1 MIQFIDN
8 QLNRITMYRLVL
20 YYLIALLIA
29 AFFISLANAFSFD
42 PLVFLF
48 SVAFLVGA
56 SAITN
61 RIFSRTF
68 GIAANVESV
77 YISALILAL
86 IITPPQSLN
95 DLLFLGWA
103 ALVAIA
109 SKYIVAYKAKHL
121 FNPTA
126 FAIALTSL
134 ALNRSAS
141 WWVGSG
147 PMLPFVVVGGLLI
160 VRKLGW
166 FDMLLSFL
174 GAALIAIWVA
184 CLLTGNDF
192 IASVQRAMLYSPLLF
207 FGFIILSEPST
218 TPPNRK
224 LRIYYG
230 GLVGLLFAP
239 QLHIGSLFMTPELAI
254 LVGNLFSFIVSPK
267 GKLMLRLKERERIA
281 QDTYEFVFAI
291 PRHFAF
297 APGQYME
304 WTLGHKDTDDRGN
317 RRYFTLASAPTERN
331 LRLGIKFYQK
341 SSSFKTAMLGMN
353 KETEIIAS
361 QLAGSFVL
369 PEDPEQKC
377 VFLAGGIGI
386 TPFRSMI
393 KYLLD
398 IHQSRPIVLFYSAK
412 NFDDLVYKDIFD
424 RAQRELGIN
433 TIYTVSENPGATSTF
448 QGKIGRVSGDQIRA
462 SVPDFRNS
470 IYYISGPRGMVDSF
484 RSTLRRLGIAGHQ
497 IKTDYFAGL
506 A

>member
-1 MIQFIDN
+1 MMQFIDY

-20 YYLIALLIA
+20 YYLIALLSA
-29 AFFISLANAFSFD
+29 AFFISLANVFSFD
-42 PLVFLF
+42 PLGFLF
-48 SVAFLVGA
+48 SVAFLVA
-56 SAITN
+56 VSAITN

-68 GIAANVESV
+68 GVPANVESV

-86 IITPPQSLN
+86 IITPPRSFN
-95 DLLFLGWA
+95 DLFFFGWA
-103 ALVAIA
+103 AVLAIA
-109 SKYIVAYKAKHL
+109 SKYVVAYKGKHL
-121 FNPTA
+121 FNPAA
-126 FAIALTSL
+126 FAVALTFL

-147 PMLPFVVVGGLLI
+147 PMLPFVVVGGLL
-160 VRKLGW
+160 VLRKLGW

-184 CLLTGNDF
+184 CLLTGSDF
-192 IASVQRAMLYSPLLF
+192 VASAQRAMLYSPLLF
-207 FGFIILSEPST
+207 FSFIILSEPST

-230 GLVGLLFAP
+230 ALVGLLFAP
-239 QLHIGSLFMTPELAI
+239 QLHFGSFFMTPELAI
-254 LVGNLFSFIVSPK
+254 LIGNIFSFSVGPK
-267 GKLMLRLKERERIA
+267 GKLRLRLKEKERIA
-281 QDTYEFVFAI
+281 PDTYEFVFPI

-341 SSSFKTAMLGMN
+341 SSSFKTALLGMN
-353 KETEIIAS
+353 KESEIMAS
-361 QLAGSFVL
+361 QLAGDFVL
-369 PEDPEQKC
+369 PEDPNQKC

-398 IHQSRPIVLFYSAK
+398 THQSRPIVLFYSAK
-412 NFDDLVYKDIFD
+412 NIDDFVYKDIFD
-424 RAQRELGIN
+424 RAQKELRIK
-433 TIYTVSENPGATSTF
+433 TIYSVTDDTGVRSTD
-448 QGKIGRVSGDQIRA
+448 QVRIGRVSGDLIRSA
-462 SVPDFRNS
+462 APDFRNC
-470 IYYISGPRGMVDSF
+470 IYYVSGPRGMVDAF
-484 RSTLRRLGIAGHQ
+484 KATLHRLGISAYQ